1 MNWLLTLLGSVIGA
15 LIGVIFLQKDRI
27 QNIKNRHNY
36 WVDEYFKLL
45 DEHLELKYKYEW
57 LEPYNKM
64 LKGQL
69 DKMIKDKEDEQTI
82 RKK

>member
-1 MNWLLTLLGSVIGA
+1 MTSQRLS
-15 LIGVIFLQKDRI
+15 Q
-27 QNIKNRHNY
+27 
-36 WVDEYFKLL
+36 L

-69 DKMIKDKEDEQTI
+69 DKLLKDKEDEN
-82 RKK
+82 